1 MHMVNKK
8 PGPDYKTYFLLGLN
22 IPRGDLSPAPV
33 PKLKKKKRIASTIII
48 RRSQSYDNC

>member
-1 MHMVNKK
+1 MVNKK

-33 PKLKKKKRIASTIII
+33 PKIEEEEKDCFNDYHKTESAI
-48 RRSQSYDNC
+48 